1 MLKYSYHYEEGREY
15 YEKRLLIS
23 SLCIAFIL
31 LWSYKEEVF
40 ATFKPIDQYELNK
53 ELKNKSIEN
62 LTHNEMKKVGEH
74 FVTEQLSVFG
84 STNKEDVKRK
94 GEELFLNR
102 GYEQLMGNYYPN
114 RFRDLEY
121 KFTNEEIREETDE
134 SFLYQAVAYV
144 AGTENG
150 KRSEMKLNYEVKIV
164 KVNNIF
170 MVLEQKQRVQ

>member
-1 MLKYSYHYEEGREY
+1 M
-15 YEKRLLIS
+15 
-23 SLCIAFIL
+23 
-31 LWSYKEEVF
+31 
-40 ATFKPIDQYELNK
+40 
-53 ELKNKSIEN
+53 
-62 LTHNEMKKVGEH
+62 
-74 FVTEQLSVFG
+74 TEQLSVFG
-84 STNKEDVKRK
+84 STNKEDMKRK

-170 MVLEQKQRVQ
+170 MVLEQKRRVQ

>member
-1 MLKYSYHYEEGREY
+1 MKKGGSITK
-15 YEKRLLIS
+15 KRLLII
-23 SLCIAFIL
+23 SLCIAFVL
-31 LWSYKEEVF
+31 FWSYKEKVF

-114 RFRDLEY
+114 RFQDLEY

-150 KRSEMKLNYEVKIV
+150 KSKRSEMKLNYEVKIV

>member
-1 MLKYSYHYEEGREY
+1 MKKGGSITK
-15 YEKRLLIS
+15 KRLLIS

-134 SFLYQAVAYV
+134 SFLYQAVVYV

-170 MVLEQKQRVQ
+170 MVLEQKQRLQ

>member
-1 MLKYSYHYEEGREY
+1 MKKGGSITK
-15 YEKRLLIS
+15 KRLLII
-23 SLCIAFIL
+23 SLCIAFVL
-31 LWSYKEEVF
+31 FWSYKEEVF

>member
-1 MLKYSYHYEEGREY
+1 MKKGRSITK
-15 YEKRLLIS
+15 KRLLIS

-31 LWSYKEEVF
+31 FWSYKEEVF

>member
-1 MLKYSYHYEEGREY
+1 MYAIKKKYYG
-15 YEKRLLIS
+15 EKTIDKGH
-23 SLCIAFIL
+23 FI
-31 LWSYKEEVF
+31 
-40 ATFKPIDQYELNK
+40 T
-53 ELKNKSIEN
+53 
-62 LTHNEMKKVGEH
+62 
-74 FVTEQLSVFG
+74 
-84 STNKEDVKRK
+84 
-94 GEELFLNR
+94 

-114 RFRDLEY
+114 RFQELEY
-121 KFTNEEIREETDE
+121 KFTNEEIREEKDE

>member
-1 MLKYSYHYEEGREY
+1 MKKGGSITK
-15 YEKRLLIS
+15 KRLLII
-23 SLCIAFIL
+23 SLCIAFVL
-31 LWSYKEEVF
+31 FWSYKEEVF

-114 RFRDLEY
+114 RFQDLEY
-121 KFTNEEIREETDE
+121 KFTNEEIREETNE

-144 AGTENG
+144 GGTENG
-150 KRSEMKLNYEVKIV
+150 KSKRSEMKLNYEVKIV

-170 MVLEQKQRVQ
+170 MMLEQKQRVQ

>member
-1 MLKYSYHYEEGREY
+1 M
-15 YEKRLLIS
+15 
-23 SLCIAFIL
+23 
-31 LWSYKEEVF
+31 
-40 ATFKPIDQYELNK
+40 
-53 ELKNKSIEN
+53 
-62 LTHNEMKKVGEH
+62 
-74 FVTEQLSVFG
+74 TEQLSVFG
-84 STNKEDVKRK
+84 STNKEDMKRK

-170 MVLEQKQRVQ
+170 MVLEQKRAYNKGNSLLNRTFWGVYYLMRNKKALKE